1 MTQPTRDP
9 DPRPVRALAAA
20 GAGYGA
26 ALLLRPGPVIAA
38 VCPELPRER
47 RWVARLL
54 GARLVAQHALLLA
67 RPVRG
72 PVLAAA
78 AVDALHAASMV
89 PLLPRGPYRRAALVS
104 GAAALGFA
112 VVAAGLARPAA
123 PWERAGAGE
132 RPRAGSDRRAPA
144 ARSRA

>member
-1 MTQPTRDP
+1 M
-9 DPRPVRALAAA
+9 RALAAV

-26 ALLLRPGPVIAA
+26 ALLLRPEGVIRA
-38 VCPELPRER
+38 VAPELPPER

-54 GARLVAQHALLLA
+54 GARLVAQHVLLLA
-67 RPVRG
+67 RPGRG

-89 PLLPRGPYRRAALVS
+89 LLLHRAPYRRAALAS

-112 VVAAGLARPAA
+112 GAAAGLAPPAA
-123 PWERAGAGE
+123 P
-132 RPRAGSDRRAPA
+132 
-144 ARSRA
+144 